1 METASIPVCLP
12 IFPILFD
19 VGEGSRWVLVIVFV
33 VIEDAKKMAVTA
45 ITKPAAVRERKKCV
59 LDAETC
65 IQVFVKLRGTFVHG
79 TYVLL
84 PYLPDPLYDLDI
96 PKSSRLYANLHG
108 ILFQNSSRVTHLVQ
122 DLDRE
127 EIQNSSII
135 FVTSTFLGI
144 LC

>member
-1 METASIPVCLP
+1 MHTSFCEA
-12 IFPILFD
+12 
-19 VGEGSRWVLVIVFV
+19 EGY
-33 VIEDAKKMAVTA
+33 
-45 ITKPAAVRERKKCV
+45 VR
-59 LDAETC
+59 TWY
-65 IQVFVKLRGTFVHG
+65 